1 MQGLTNGILF
11 PTVCAYPAQWFK
23 RRRGLAMGLAIAGSS
38 VGLYSP
44 TPIKHIVPTGRSL
57 LRFFFSAGGGTM
69 AIVFRVMFSHLGF
82 RNSLLIYSF
91 INAGVLFVAFILIK
105 DRPNR
110 KASVIARQ
118 RAEIQWLDMSLFKMR
133 IFWSVALGLATTVL

>member
-1 MQGLTNGILF
+1 
-11 PTVCAYPAQWFK
+11 
-23 RRRGLAMGLAIAGSS
+23 
-38 VGLYSP
+38 
-44 TPIKHIVPTGRSL
+44 
-57 LRFFFSAGGGTM
+57 M